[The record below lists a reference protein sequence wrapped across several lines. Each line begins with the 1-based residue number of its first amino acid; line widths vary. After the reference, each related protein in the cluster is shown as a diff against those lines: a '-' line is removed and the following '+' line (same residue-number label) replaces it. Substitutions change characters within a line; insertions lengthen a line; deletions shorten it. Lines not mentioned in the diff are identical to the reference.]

1 MISFSFRKP
10 DRGFARGAGASKLS
24 PSGRLAEGG
33 VHGSKSAWSES
44 APKPEF
50 PFPPRSSRMNHRSL
64 LVVILLV
71 FSAIA
76 QAQESAAPTA
86 PTAAAAPAAAP
97 APETL
102 PNYTQ
107 TLLDYFMEGG
117 PVLMGFLAGLSF
129 LAVLLILFYTFTIR
143 QGTVVSDKFMNA
155 ADALIRKQDYLGL
168 IAVCNREN
176 ECIARIVYKTLDFA
190 TKNPTASFDEVR
202 EVTEAEG
209 TRQASILNNRINYLN
224 DIGRVAPMVGLLG
237 TVVGMIKAFE
247 GIGKSSGVQHMELAP
262 GVAQAL
268 ITTAAGLIIS
278 IPALIFYS
286 IFRGKVQKLIAELEA
301 AMTHIMAL
309 LAAQY
314 KRANYRASA
323 RRDAGEAD

>member
-1 MISFSFRKP
+1 MVEATVVNLGLFQAAELHSP
-10 DRGFARGAGASKLS
+10 QGGLLLDQLNTMFADIYSLANRMAL
-24 PSGRLAEGG
+24 RLAIA
-33 VHGSKSAWSES
+33 S
-44 APKPEF
+44 
-50 PFPPRSSRMNHRSL
+50 
-64 LVVILLV
+64 ILLL
-71 FSAIA
+71 SGGTLIA
-76 QAQESAAPTA
+76 QEDSTAQPPAETPMTTVERAESFL
-86 PTAAAAPAAAP
+86 
-97 APETL
+97 EYL
-102 PNYTQ
+102 
-107 TLLDYFMEGG
+107 MEGG
-117 PVLMGFLAGLSF
+117 PWLMIPLAALSF
-129 LAVLLILFYTFTIR
+129 IAVILIIFYTFTIR

-209 TRQASILNNRINYLN
+209 TRQASILNNRISYLN
-224 DIGRVAPMVGLLG
+224 DISRVAPMVGLFG
-237 TVVGMIKAFE
+237 TVIGMIKAFE
-247 GIGKSSGVQHMELAP
+247 SIGKTSGVQHMELAP

-268 ITTAAGLIIS
+268 VTTAAGLTIS

-286 IFRGKVQKLIAELEA
+286 LFRGKVQKLIAELEA

-314 KRANYRASA
+314 KRANYRASS
-323 RRDAGEAD
+323 RRESSGDSD

>member
-1 MISFSFRKP
+1 MKTRLFL
-10 DRGFARGAGASKLS
+10 ALLLS
-24 PSGRLAEGG
+24 
-33 VHGSKSAWSES
+33 VSA
-44 APKPEF
+44 
-50 PFPPRSSRMNHRSL
+50 
-64 LVVILLV
+64 V
-71 FSAIA
+71 FITVS
-76 QAQESAAPTA
+76 AQENA
-86 PTAAAAPAAAP
+86 
-97 APETL
+97 APETGTPAGIAKDL
-102 PNYTQ
+102 GAEAADAAANTAQ
-107 TLLDYFMEGG
+107 TILDSLVEGG
-117 PVLMGFLAGLSF
+117 PFIMIPLALLSF
-129 LAVLLILFYTFTIR
+129 VAVLLIIFYIFTIR
-143 QGTVVSDKFMNA
+143 QNTVVSDKFMNA

-209 TRQASILNNRINYLN
+209 TRQASILNNRICYLN
-224 DIGRVAPMVGLLG
+224 DIGRIAPMVGLLG

-247 GIGKSSGVQHMELAP
+247 SIGKSSGVQHMELAP

-268 ITTAAGLIIS
+268 VTTAAGLIIS
-278 IPALIFYS
+278 LPALTFYS

-323 RRDAGEAD
+323 RRDVSDND